1 MLTGAFLCL
10 PYDGMPEADSL
21 KHPQQFYLT
30 LALPQTV
37 FTRYG
42 NPHIAMKSVSHP
54 IHQKH
59 NQAVNAHNRN
69 NGQRAFH
76 CQ

>member
-10 PYDGMPEADSL
+10 PYGGMPEADSL

-30 LALPQTV
+30 LALQQTV
-37 FTRYG
+37 FAQYG
-42 NPHIAMKSVSHP
+42 NSHIAMNSVPQP

-59 NQAVNAHNRN
+59 NQAVNN
-69 NGQRAFH
+69 NNSNNSQSAFH

>member
-10 PYDGMPEADSL
+10 PYVGMPEADSL

-37 FTRYG
+37 LPDMG
-42 NPHIAMKSVSHP
+42 MP
-54 IHQKH
+54 ISQ
-59 NQAVNAHNRN
+59 
-69 NGQRAFH
+69 
-76 CQ
+76 